1 MSSWLGGLLHLGLPG
16 PECEVLWAGIGSA
29 AAEGKDAP
37 RRLAGSQHE
46 GPALP
51 SGGGDKA

>member
-37 RRLAGSQHE
+37 RRLAGSQRE